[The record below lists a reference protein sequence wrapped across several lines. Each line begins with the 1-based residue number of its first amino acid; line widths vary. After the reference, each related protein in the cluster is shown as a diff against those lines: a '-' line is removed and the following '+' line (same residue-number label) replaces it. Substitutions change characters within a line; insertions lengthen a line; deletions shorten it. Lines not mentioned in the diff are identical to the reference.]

1 MGASLGGERNVRL
14 LSPEIASPTYLQR
27 DRVEREPQTT
37 EDLCAVCLSELSRAK
52 CFQLPG
58 CGHRFHALCIASA
71 FQIQQLCPLCRVVVD
86 DSTCMDVAR
95 SLFAGAGPHGASFAA
110 ELLSELGSRLR
121 TVETE
126 LSVEE
131 TVAAIQRCAKQGDD
145 SKIPMIATLLQAAPS
160 GSEGP
165 AAVQE
170 LEVRLAAVQA
180 LRTLVPAFPAQWPG
194 WQAVRGLLREVACE
208 AGAAEELR
216 LSAVQALKEVSRR
229 DARDEAL
236 SAARLLLEDPRTSRE
251 LRLAAGGILQ
261 AIAAPDDLDTA
272 RLALVALHERYSC
285 SLRAHAAQA
294 LRTIA
299 GPRGACNGAILAGL
313 SDLVRTS
320 DFPEVRC
327 EAVQLLGQLDD
338 FGGDAGMTACTAAL
352 DDAEEEVARA
362 AVQAISA
369 LFPPEPSQAS
379 EEALRGLLAKLT
391 PDACF
396 GQLRCD
402 ILLVLPRLAV
412 CDRSRTASAAAA
424 CLLDPDLSVSNAAV
438 QAIRKL
444 CQRGDATLEEELLR
458 YATHEDLEIRRT
470 VVELLGLVA
479 SRGGPAVSRADI

>member
-27 DRVEREPQTT
+27 DRPEREPQTT

-52 CFQLPG
+52 
-58 CGHRFHALCIASA
+58 S
-71 FQIQQLCPLCRVVVD
+71 
-86 DSTCMDVAR
+86 
-95 SLFAGAGPHGASFAA
+95 
-110 ELLSELGSRLR
+110 ELLSELGNRLR

-236 SAARLLLEDPRTSRE
+236 PGPWVPECHVQHFIARRPFLLLRLVDPSISEAEAIMVRALMFSFVALASAAVRQGTMSMWSETH
-251 LRLAAGGILQ
+251 
-261 AIAAPDDLDTA
+261 DT
-272 RLALVALHERYSC
+272 LVAYKSEGS
-285 SLRAHAAQA
+285 
-294 LRTIA
+294 
-299 GPRGACNGAILAGL
+299 ACKYADRLMGGL
-313 SDLVRTS
+313 NSEQGLGRPGSDV
-320 DFPEVRC
+320 
-327 EAVQLLGQLDD
+327 VQIVDSGSWATFDCH
-338 FGGDAGMTACTAAL
+338 MTAFNQITHY
-352 DDAEEEVARA
+352 DTGFFPITYEEVACDTSPTGPVAGVLQYDYYFTKIVFSNLRYP
-362 AVQAISA
+362 VQSA
-369 LFPPEPSQAS
+369 ELTIGGKKHQMKLIGGWWSAWTGPIQGKTSFRITEENGYVVNFPNCFDGEWKNRKTGDACYANRGHRSAKLLANDTLSEGLEKTLDLAKAESNVTHQLQLANNTVLFP
-379 EEALRGLLAKLT
+379 
-391 PDACF
+391 
-396 GQLRCD
+396 
-402 ILLVLPRLAV
+402 
-412 CDRSRTASAAAA
+412 
-424 CLLDPDLSVSNAAV
+424 
-438 QAIRKL
+438 
-444 CQRGDATLEEELLR
+444 
-458 YATHEDLEIRRT
+458 
-470 VVELLGLVA
+470 
-479 SRGGPAVSRADI
+479 